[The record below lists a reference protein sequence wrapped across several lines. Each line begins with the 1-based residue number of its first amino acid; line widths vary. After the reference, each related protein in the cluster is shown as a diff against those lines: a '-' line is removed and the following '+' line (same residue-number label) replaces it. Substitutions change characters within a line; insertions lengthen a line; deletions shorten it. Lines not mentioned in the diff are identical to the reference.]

1 MVVQLK
7 ILNIFRPEPPDIEQM
22 KRRKDIDGLI
32 RALMYKDLDI
42 QWRAA
47 EALGEMGAEGKNRL
61 LLALQSR
68 NKHIRLGVM
77 EALGEI
83 KAPEA
88 VKPLIDALHDP
99 DNEVRWEAALALGEI
114 GDGLA
119 IPSLVVALKDRD
131 RFVRYGAAVALDKFQ
146 WQPENDTLHA
156 YLHLGKQ
163 EWKEMVAIGEAA
175 IEPLNVALT
184 DHDSEIREK
193 AVRALGSIGSEKAI
207 PLVYRS
213 LSDAN
218 DNVRWNAVKS
228 APRVGL
234 SLAFLPRGL
243 SLRPRLRKNPF
254 IAGFLNFVLPG
265 MGYFYLGKWW
275 GIIIFQIDVYATT
288 LVFTSNGEFNTY
300 GIHYPIYCILAAHA
314 WYMASKMPDL

>member
-1 MVVQLK
+1 
-7 ILNIFRPEPPDIEQM
+7 M
-22 KRRKDIDGLI
+22 KKRKDIDGLI

-47 EALGEMGAEGKNRL
+47 EALGEMGTEGNNHL

-83 KAPEA
+83 RAPEA
-88 VKPLIDALHDP
+88 VQPLINALHDP

-114 GDGLA
+114 GDDRAL
-119 IPSLVVALKDRD
+119 PPLVEALKDRD
-131 RFVRYGAAVALDKFQ
+131 RFVRYGAAVALDKFG
-146 WQPENDTLHA
+146 WQPENDTMHA

-175 IEPLNVALT
+175 IEPLSVALN

-193 AVRALGSIGSEKAI
+193 AVRAFGVIGSEKAI

-218 DNVRWNAVKS
+218 DNVRWNAVKA

-234 SLAFLPRGL
+234 SLAYLPRGL

-288 LVFTSNGEFNTY
+288 LVFTTNGEFNTY
-300 GIHYPIYCILAAHA
+300 GINYPIYFILAAHA

>member
-1 MVVQLK
+1 VVVQLK
-7 ILNIFRPEPPDIEQM
+7 ILDIFRPEPPDIDQM
-22 KRRKDIDGLI
+22 KLKKDSAGLI
-32 RALMYKDLDI
+32 QALMYKDLDI

-47 EALGEMGAEGKNRL
+47 EALGEMGADGKDHL

-68 NKHIRLGVM
+68 NKHVRLGVM

-83 KAPEA
+83 RATEA
-88 VKPLIDALHDP
+88 VQPLTNALHDP

-114 GDGLA
+114 GDDRA
-119 IPSLVVALKDRD
+119 IPPLVEALKDRD

-146 WQPENDTLHA
+146 WQPDNDALHA

-163 EWKEMVAIGEAA
+163 EWKEMVAIGDAA
-175 IEPLNVALT
+175 IEPLRVAMT
-184 DHDSEIREK
+184 DRDSEIREK
-193 AVRALGSIGSEKAI
+193 AVRALGFIGSEKAI

-218 DNVRWNAVKS
+218 DNVRWNAVKA

-234 SLAFLPRGL
+234 SLAYLPRGL

-275 GIIIFQIDVYATT
+275 GIVIFQIDVYATT
-288 LVFTSNGEFNTY
+288 LVFTSHGEFNTY
-300 GIHYPIYCILAAHA
+300 GTNYPIYFILAAHA
-314 WYMASKMPDL
+314 WYMASRMPDL

>member
-1 MVVQLK
+1 VVVQLK
-7 ILNIFRPEPPDIEQM
+7 ILNIFRPEPPDIEQL
-22 KRRKDIDGLI
+22 KQFKDIHGLI
-32 RALMYKDLDI
+32 QALMYKDLDI

-47 EALGEMGAEGKNRL
+47 EALGELGTDGTEH
-61 LLALQSR
+61 LLASLQSR
-68 NKHIRLGVM
+68 NKHVRLGVM

-83 KAPEA
+83 KATEA
-88 VKPLIDALHDP
+88 VLPLMNAIHDP

-114 GDGLA
+114 GDDRS
-119 IPSLVVALKDRD
+119 IPSLVEGLKDSD

-146 WQPENDTLHA
+146 WRPDNDTLHA

-175 IEPLNVALT
+175 IEPLAVAMA
-184 DHDSEIREK
+184 DNDSEIREK
-193 AVRALGSIGSEKAI
+193 AVRALGAIGSKKAI
-207 PLVYRS
+207 PVIYRS
-213 LSDAN
+213 LSDGN
-218 DNVRWNAVKS
+218 DNVRWNAVKA

-234 SLAFLPRGL
+234 SLAYLPRGL
-243 SLRPRLRKNPF
+243 SLRPRLRKNPY

-288 LVFTSNGEFNTY
+288 LAFTTGGEFNTY
-300 GIHYPIYCILAAHA
+300 GINYPIYFILAAHA

>member
-1 MVVQLK
+1 M
-7 ILNIFRPEPPDIEQM
+7 NIFRPEPPDIDKLKQQ
-22 KRRKDIDGLI
+22 KDIHGLI
-32 RALMYKDLDI
+32 QALMYKDLDV

-47 EALGEMGAEGKNRL
+47 EALGEMGPDGMDHL
-61 LLALQSR
+61 LGGLTSR

-83 KAPEA
+83 KAHEA
-88 VKPLIDALHDP
+88 VQPLIHALHDP

-114 GDGLA
+114 GDERA
-119 IPSLVVALKDRD
+119 IPPLVESLKDHD
-131 RFVRYGAAVALDKFQ
+131 RFVRYGAAVALDKFR
-146 WQPENDTLHA
+146 WQPDTETLHA
-156 YLHLGKQ
+156 YVHLGKQ

-175 IEPLNVALT
+175 IEPLGVALT

-193 AVRALGSIGSEKAI
+193 AVRALGAIGSDKAI

-213 LSDAN
+213 LSDAG
-218 DNVRWNAVKS
+218 DNVRWNAVKA

-234 SLAFLPRGL
+234 SLAYLPRGL

-288 LVFTSNGEFNTY
+288 LMFTSNGEFTTY
-300 GIHYPIYCILAAHA
+300 GLNYPVYFILAAHA
-314 WYMASKMPDL
+314 WYMACKMPDL

>member
-1 MVVQLK
+1 
-7 ILNIFRPEPPDIEQM
+7 M
-22 KRRKDIDGLI
+22 KKRKDIDGLI

-47 EALGEMGAEGKNRL
+47 EALGEMGTEGNNHL

-83 KAPEA
+83 RAPEA
-88 VKPLIDALHDP
+88 VQPLINALHDP

-114 GDGLA
+114 GDDRAL
-119 IPSLVVALKDRD
+119 PPLVEALKDRD
-131 RFVRYGAAVALDKFQ
+131 RFVRYGAAVALDKFG
-146 WQPENDTLHA
+146 WQPENDTMHA

-175 IEPLNVALT
+175 IEPLSVALN

-193 AVRALGSIGSEKAI
+193 AVRAFGVIGSEKAI

-218 DNVRWNAVKS
+218 DNVRWNAVKA

-234 SLAFLPRGL
+234 SLAYLPHGL
-243 SLRPRLRKNPF
+243 SLRPRLRKNPY

-288 LVFTSNGEFNTY
+288 LVFTTNGEFNTY
-300 GIHYPIYCILAAHA
+300 GINYPIYFILAAHA

>member
-1 MVVQLK
+1 
-7 ILNIFRPEPPDIEQM
+7 M
-22 KRRKDIDGLI
+22 KQHKDIHGLI
-32 RALMYKDLDI
+32 QALMYKDLDV

-47 EALGEMGAEGKNRL
+47 EALGEMGADGTDHL
-61 LLALQSR
+61 LQALQSR
-68 NKHIRLGVM
+68 NKHVRLGVM

-83 KAPEA
+83 KAREA
-88 VKPLIDALHDP
+88 VQPLTNAIHDP

-114 GDGLA
+114 GDDRA
-119 IPSLVVALKDRD
+119 IPSLVEGLKDRD

-146 WQPENDTLHA
+146 WQPDNDTLHA

-175 IEPLNVALT
+175 IEPLSVAMT
-184 DHDSEIREK
+184 DQDYEIREK
-193 AVRALGSIGSEKAI
+193 AVRALGAIGSDKAI
-207 PLVYRS
+207 PLIYRS
-213 LSDAN
+213 LSDAS
-218 DNVRWNAVKS
+218 DNVRWNAVKA

-234 SLAFLPRGL
+234 SLAYLPRGL
-243 SLRPRLRKNPF
+243 SLRPRLRKNPY

-288 LVFTSNGEFNTY
+288 LVFATNGEFTTY
-300 GIHYPIYCILAAHA
+300 GLNYPVYFILAAHA

>member
-1 MVVQLK
+1 MN
-7 ILNIFRPEPPDIEQM
+7 IMNIFRPEPPDIDKLRQQ
-22 KRRKDIDGLI
+22 KDIHGLI
-32 RALMYKDLDI
+32 QALMYKDLDI

-47 EALGEMGAEGKNRL
+47 EALGEMGPDGMDHL
-61 LLALQSR
+61 LGGLTSR

-83 KAPEA
+83 KAHEA
-88 VKPLIDALHDP
+88 VQPLIQALHDP

-114 GDGLA
+114 GDERA
-119 IPSLVVALKDRD
+119 IPPLVERLKDHD
-131 RFVRYGAAVALDKFQ
+131 RFVRYGAAVALDKFR
-146 WQPENDTLHA
+146 WQPDTETLHA
-156 YLHLGKQ
+156 YVHLGKQ

-175 IEPLNVALT
+175 IEPLGVALT

-193 AVRALGSIGSEKAI
+193 AVRALGAIGSDKAI

-213 LSDAN
+213 LSDAG
-218 DNVRWNAVKS
+218 DNVRWNAVKA

-234 SLAFLPRGL
+234 SLAYLPRGL

-288 LVFTSNGEFNTY
+288 LMFTSNGEFTTY
-300 GIHYPIYCILAAHA
+300 GLNYPVYFILAAHA

>member
-1 MVVQLK
+1 
-7 ILNIFRPEPPDIEQM
+7 M
-22 KRRKDIDGLI
+22 KQQKDIGALI
-32 RALMYKDLDI
+32 RALRYKDLDI

-47 EALGEMGAEGKNRL
+47 EALGEMGTDGMDHL

-68 NKHIRLGVM
+68 NKHVRLGVM

-83 KAPEA
+83 KAYGA
-88 VKPLIDALHDP
+88 VHPLMMALHDP
-99 DNEVRWEAALALGEI
+99 DNEIRWEAALALGEI
-114 GDGLA
+114 GDDQA
-119 IPSLVVALKDRD
+119 IPSLVEALKDHD

-146 WQPENDTLHA
+146 WQPGNDSMHA

-175 IEPLNVALT
+175 IEPLSVALT

-193 AVRALGSIGSEKAI
+193 AVRAMGSIGSEKAI
-207 PLVYRS
+207 PMIYRS
-213 LSDAN
+213 LSDVS
-218 DNVRWNAVKS
+218 DNVRWNAVKA

-234 SLAFLPRGL
+234 SLAYLPRGL
-243 SLRPRLRKNPF
+243 SLRPRLRKNPY

-288 LVFTSNGEFNTY
+288 LMFATNGEFTAY
-300 GIHYPIYCILAAHA
+300 GLNYPVYFILAAHA

>member
-1 MVVQLK
+1 MK
-7 ILNIFRPEPPDIEQM
+7 ILNIFRPEPPDIDQL
-22 KRRKDIDGLI
+22 KQQKDIHGLI

-47 EALGEMGAEGKNRL
+47 EALGEMGPDGTNHL

-68 NKHIRLGVM
+68 NKHVRLGVM

-83 KAPEA
+83 RAGEA
-88 VKPLIDALHDP
+88 VQPLMSALHDP

-114 GDGLA
+114 GDDRA
-119 IPSLVVALKDRD
+119 IPSLVEGLKDRD

-146 WQPENDTLHA
+146 WEPDTPTLHA

-163 EWKEMVAIGEAA
+163 EWKETVAIGEPA
-175 IEPLNVALT
+175 IGPLSVALT
-184 DHDSEIREK
+184 DQDSEIREK
-193 AVRALGSIGSEKAI
+193 AVRALGAIGSDKAI
-207 PLVYRS
+207 PFVYRS
-213 LSDAN
+213 LSDAS
-218 DNVRWNAVKS
+218 DNVRWNAVKA

-234 SLAFLPRGL
+234 SLAYLPRGL

-288 LVFTSNGEFNTY
+288 LMFTSNGEFTTY
-300 GIHYPIYCILAAHA
+300 GLNYPVYFILAAHA

>member
-1 MVVQLK
+1 M
-7 ILNIFRPEPPDIEQM
+7 FRPEPPDIDQL
-22 KRRKDIDGLI
+22 KQHKDIHGLI
-32 RALMYKDLDI
+32 QALTYKDLDI

-47 EALGEMGAEGKNRL
+47 EALGEMGTDGTKHL
-61 LLALQSR
+61 LVALQSR
-68 NKHIRLGVM
+68 NKHVRLGVM

-83 KAPEA
+83 KATEA
-88 VKPLIDALHDP
+88 VQPLRDAIHDP

-114 GDGLA
+114 GDDRA
-119 IPSLVVALKDRD
+119 IPSLVEGLKDRD

-146 WQPENDTLHA
+146 WQPDNDTLHA

-175 IEPLNVALT
+175 IEPLSVAMT
-184 DHDSEIREK
+184 DPDSEIREK
-193 AVRALGSIGSEKAI
+193 AVRALGSIGSETAI
-207 PLVYRS
+207 PIIYRS
-213 LSDAN
+213 LSDAS
-218 DNVRWNAVKS
+218 DNVRWTAVKA

-234 SLAFLPRGL
+234 SLAYLPRGL
-243 SLRPRLRKNPF
+243 SLRPRLRKNPY

-288 LVFTSNGEFNTY
+288 LVFATNGEFNTY
-300 GIHYPIYCILAAHA
+300 GINYPIYFVLAAHA
-314 WYMASKMPDL
+314 WYMAIKMPDL

>member
-1 MVVQLK
+1 MK
-7 ILNIFRPEPPDIEQM
+7 ILDIFHPEPPDIAQL
-22 KRRKDIDGLI
+22 KQQKDIHGLI
-32 RALMYKDLDI
+32 NALMNKDLDI
-42 QWRAA
+42 QWKAA
-47 EALGEMGAEGKNRL
+47 EALGEMGPDGTNHL
-61 LLALQSR
+61 LIALQSR
-68 NKHIRLGVM
+68 NKHVRLGVT

-83 KAPEA
+83 KAREA
-88 VKPLIDALHDP
+88 VEPLMHALHDP

-114 GDGLA
+114 GDDRA
-119 IPSLVVALKDRD
+119 IPALVERLKDSD

-146 WQPENDTLHA
+146 WQPDSDTLHA

-175 IEPLNVALT
+175 IEPLSVALT

-193 AVRALGSIGSEKAI
+193 AIRALGAIGSDKAI
-207 PLVYRS
+207 PVIYRS
-213 LSDAN
+213 LSDAS
-218 DNVRWNAVKS
+218 DNVRWNAVKA

-234 SLAFLPRGL
+234 SLAYLPRGL

-288 LVFTSNGEFNTY
+288 LMFTSNGEFTTY
-300 GIHYPIYCILAAHA
+300 GLNYPVYFILAAHA

>member
-1 MVVQLK
+1 
-7 ILNIFRPEPPDIEQM
+7 M
-22 KRRKDIDGLI
+22 KQRKDIDGLI

-47 EALGEMGAEGKNRL
+47 EALGEMGTDGKNRL

-88 VKPLIDALHDP
+88 VTPLIDALLDT

-114 GDGLA
+114 GDARA
-119 IPSLVVALKDRD
+119 IPSLVAALKDRD
-131 RFVRYGAAVALDKFQ
+131 RFVRYGAAVALDKFH

-175 IEPLNVALT
+175 IEPLNIALT

-207 PLVYRS
+207 PLVYHS
-213 LSDAN
+213 LSDVN
-218 DNVRWNAVKS
+218 DNVRWNAVKA

-234 SLAFLPRGL
+234 SFTYLPRGL

-288 LVFTSNGEFNTY
+288 LVFTSNGEFSTY
-300 GIHYPIYCILAAHA
+300 GIHYPVYFILAAHA

>member
-1 MVVQLK
+1 VVELK
-7 ILNIFRPEPPDIEQM
+7 ILKIFRPEPPDIEQM
-22 KRRKDIDGLI
+22 KKQKDINGLI
-32 RALMYKDLDI
+32 RALMYKDLEI

-47 EALGEMGAEGKNRL
+47 EALGEMGTDGTDHL
-61 LLALQSR
+61 LSALHSR

-83 KAPEA
+83 RAHDA
-88 VKPLIDALHDP
+88 VIPLTNALHDQ

-114 GDGLA
+114 GDDRA
-119 IPSLVVALKDRD
+119 IPFLVEGLKDRD

-146 WQPENDTLHA
+146 WQPDSDTMHA

-163 EWKEMVAIGEAA
+163 EWKEMVAIGEGA
-175 IEPLNVALT
+175 IEPLGVAMA

-193 AVRALGSIGSEKAI
+193 AVRALGAIGSEKAI
-207 PLVYRS
+207 PLVYHS
-213 LSDAN
+213 LSDAS
-218 DNVRWNAVKS
+218 DNVRWNAVKA

-234 SLAFLPRGL
+234 SLAYLPRGL
-243 SLRPRLRKNPF
+243 SLRPRLRKNPY
-254 IAGFLNFVLPG
+254 IAGFLNFILPG

-288 LVFTSNGEFNTY
+288 LVFTTNGEFNTY
-300 GIHYPIYCILAAHA
+300 GINYPIYFLLAAHA

>member
-1 MVVQLK
+1 MDL
-7 ILNIFRPEPPDIEQM
+7 FRPEPPDIEHM
-22 KRRKDIDGLI
+22 KKEKDIQGLI
-32 RALMYKDLDI
+32 RALTYKDLDT

-47 EALGEMGAEGKNRL
+47 EALGEMGTDGMNHL
-61 LLALQSR
+61 LQALRSR

-83 KAPEA
+83 KAREA
-88 VKPLIDALHDP
+88 VQPLTDALRDT

-114 GDGLA
+114 GDDLA
-119 IPSLVVALKDRD
+119 IPSLVEALKDRD

-146 WQPENDTLHA
+146 WQPDTDTLHA

-163 EWKEMVAIGEAA
+163 EWKEMVGIGEAA
-175 IEPLNVALT
+175 IEPLGVALT
-184 DHDSEIREK
+184 DPDSEIREK
-193 AVRALGSIGSEKAI
+193 AVKALGSIGSDKAI
-207 PLVYRS
+207 PAVYHS

-218 DNVRWNAVKS
+218 DNVRWNAVKA
-228 APRVGL
+228 APHVGL
-234 SLAFLPRGL
+234 SLAYLPRGL
-243 SLRPRLRKNPF
+243 SLRPRLRKNPY

-288 LVFTSNGEFNTY
+288 LAFTTGGEFNTY
-300 GIHYPIYCILAAHA
+300 GLNYPVYFILAAHA
-314 WYMASKMPDL
+314 WYIATKMPDL

>member
-1 MVVQLK
+1 M
-7 ILNIFRPEPPDIEQM
+7 NIFHPEPPDIEHLKQQ
-22 KRRKDIDGLI
+22 KDIHGLI

-47 EALGEMGAEGKNRL
+47 EALGEMGPDGKNHL

-68 NKHIRLGVM
+68 NKHVRLGVM

-83 KAPEA
+83 RETEA

-114 GDGLA
+114 GDEQA
-119 IPSLVVALKDRD
+119 VPSLVEGLKDRD
-131 RFVRYGAAVALDKFQ
+131 RFVRYAASVALDKFQ
-146 WQPENDTLHA
+146 WQPDNATLHA

-163 EWKEMVAIGEAA
+163 EWKEMVAIGEPS

-193 AVRALGSIGSEKAI
+193 AVRALGAIGSDKAI
-207 PLVYRS
+207 PMVYRS

-218 DNVRWNAVKS
+218 DNVRWNAVKA

-234 SLAFLPRGL
+234 SLAYLPRGL
-243 SLRPRLRKNPF
+243 SLRPRLRKNPY

-288 LVFTSNGEFNTY
+288 LMFTSNGEFTTY
-300 GIHYPIYCILAAHA
+300 GLNYPVYFILAAHA